1 MNPKTVKTAGQA
13 AVILLVI
20 GLLAASPPL
29 RFGLFALAAFC
40 AFFPAVFTA
49 GKWRIAGV
57 AIGIVALVLAA
68 VEFPEA
74 SAHMQKYR
82 QRAKP
87 QAAVTRLVQKQ
98 PSACVATTHAEA

>member
-13 AVILLVI
+13 AVILVII

-40 AFFPAVFTA
+40 AVFPAVFA
-49 GKWRIAGV
+49 SGKWHIAGA
-57 AIGIVALVLAA
+57 AIGIAALVLAA

-74 SAHMQKYR
+74 SSHMQKYR

-87 QAAVTRLVQKQ
+87 QAAAVYLIQQQ
-98 PSACVATTHAEA
+98 PSPKETTAHAAA